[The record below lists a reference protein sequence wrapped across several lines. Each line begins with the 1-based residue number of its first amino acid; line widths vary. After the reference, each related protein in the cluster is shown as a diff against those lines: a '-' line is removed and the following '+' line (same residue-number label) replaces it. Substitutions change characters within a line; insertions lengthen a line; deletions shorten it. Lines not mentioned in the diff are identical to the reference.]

1 MCPRTDSKCSLH
13 AELYNGDPFEEK
25 MKNLTTKFE
34 EQFIDSAKREK
45 AIRRNLKGLGY
56 GG

>member
-1 MCPRTDSKCSLH
+1 
-13 AELYNGDPFEEK
+13 

-34 EQFIDSAKREK
+34 ERFTDSAKLEK
-45 AIRRNLKGLGY
+45 AIRRNLKELGH